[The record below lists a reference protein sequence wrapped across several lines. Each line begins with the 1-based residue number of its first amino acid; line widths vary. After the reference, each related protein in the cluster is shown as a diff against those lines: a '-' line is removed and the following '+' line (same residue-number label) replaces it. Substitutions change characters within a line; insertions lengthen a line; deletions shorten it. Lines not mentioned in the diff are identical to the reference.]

1 MRLVLAI
8 VAVCVL
14 ASAAAAQST
23 PKIGYVNLQVALNES
38 NKGKQAKEQFK
49 KEVEAMQKGL
59 ERQRNDLESLKNELE
74 KKASVMKESE
84 LAAKED
90 DYRRKLRD
98 FERSYKD
105 SQADLQRKDNELT
118 AGILGELQEVVIKF
132 GEREGYTLILE
143 TTSSA
148 VLYGAADSDLTD
160 RIIRE
165 YNSAR

>member
-1 MRLVLAI
+1 MRFVFALA
-8 VAVCVL
+8 AACLL
-14 ASAAAAQST
+14 ASAAAAQTT

-38 NKGKQAKEQFK
+38 SKGKQAKEQFK
-49 KEVEAMQKGL
+49 KEVEAMQKDL
-59 ERQRNDLESLKNELE
+59 ERQRDGIEALKSELE

-84 LAAKED
+84 LASKED
-90 DYRRKLRD
+90 EYRRKLRD
-98 FERSYKD
+98 FERNYKD

-118 AGILGELQEVVIKF
+118 AGILSELQEVVIKF

-148 VLYGAADSDLTD
+148 VLYGAEDSDLTD

-165 YNSAR
+165 YNGSR

>member
-1 MRLVLAI
+1 MKFLLPI
-8 VAVCVL
+8 VAACL
-14 ASAAAAQST
+14 FATAASAQTT

-38 NKGKQAKEQFK
+38 NKGKRAKDEFK
-49 KEVEAMQKGL
+49 KEVEKMQKGL
-59 ERQRNDLESLKNELE
+59 EQQRDSLEAIKNELE

-84 LAAKED
+84 FASKEEE
-90 DYRRKLRD
+90 YRRKLRD
-98 FERSYKD
+98 FERNYKD

-118 AGILGELQEVVIKF
+118 AGILSELQEVVIKF

-148 VLYGAADSDLTD
+148 VLYGAADSDLTE
-160 RIIRE
+160 RIISE